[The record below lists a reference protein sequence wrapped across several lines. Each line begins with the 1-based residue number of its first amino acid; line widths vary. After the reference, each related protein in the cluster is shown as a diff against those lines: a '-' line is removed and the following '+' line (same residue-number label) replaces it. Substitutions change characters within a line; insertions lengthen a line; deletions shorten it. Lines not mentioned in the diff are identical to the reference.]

1 MVEAE
6 TAYYVLK
13 ALEFIFI
20 SFPLP
25 PFESNITLFFETW
38 KNSLAIPGSKMNWKL
53 EVSILSWEEKKKK
66 KKIKGCRALEIR

>member
-66 KKIKGCRALEIR
+66 KKLKVVGLWK